1 MSKYT
6 EEQKRRRAFD
16 RAAWVLRHY
25 WEEQLDDI
33 KHEARVHSRLFD
45 PLVSDHYIFAG
56 TSKRGG
62 GHREHLVP
70 CAYLR
75 NQAFAMYW
83 ANKTEEDVA
92 AMLERFLRIAN
103 IHPEEARR
111 LDKEIP
117 GLKQGM
123 PSGWNIE
130 TGDVLDRLTMAGIEL
145 EFSV

>member
-1 MSKYT
+1 
-6 EEQKRRRAFD
+6 
-16 RAAWVLRHY
+16 
-25 WEEQLDDI
+25 
-33 KHEARVHSRLFD
+33 
-45 PLVSDHYIFAG
+45 
-56 TSKRGG
+56 
-62 GHREHLVP
+62 
-70 CAYLR
+70 
-75 NQAFAMYW
+75 MYW